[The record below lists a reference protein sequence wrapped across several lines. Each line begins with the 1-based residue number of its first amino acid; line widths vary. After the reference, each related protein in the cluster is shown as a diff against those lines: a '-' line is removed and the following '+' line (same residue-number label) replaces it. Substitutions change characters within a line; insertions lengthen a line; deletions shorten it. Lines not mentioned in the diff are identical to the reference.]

1 MYEIPKELKTD
12 IKLWAVYSSDIP
24 FLLVMLIGT
33 LMLEDF
39 FTGGLF
45 QLKMAYYL
53 VNVVFAFL
61 FITKPIPNVSIFKII
76 THGLLTDFR
85 KVRSLDYQANQ
96 EQVTLESLRERRGAD
111 GPKEWEDRL
120 GEYSFPL
127 QESE

>member
-12 IKLWAVYSSDIP
+12 IKLWAIYSSDIP
-24 FLLVMLIGT
+24 FLLVMLLGT

-45 QLKMAYYL
+45 KLKLAYYL
-53 VNVVFAFL
+53 VNLVFALL

-76 THGLLTDFR
+76 SHGLLTDFR

-96 EQVTLESLRERRGAD
+96 KQVTLAALRERRGAD
-111 GPKEWEDRL
+111 GAKEWEDSL
-120 GEYSFPL
+120 GEYPLPL

>member
-12 IKLWAVYSSDIP
+12 IKLWAIYSSDIP
-24 FLLVMLIGT
+24 FLLVMLLGT

-45 QLKMAYYL
+45 KLKLAYYL
-53 VNVVFAFL
+53 VNLVFALL

-76 THGLLTDFR
+76 SHGLLTDFR

-96 EQVTLESLRERRGAD
+96 EQVTLAALRERRGAD
-111 GPKEWEDRL
+111 GAKEWEDGL
-120 GEYSFPL
+120 GEYPLPL
-127 QESE
+127 QESK